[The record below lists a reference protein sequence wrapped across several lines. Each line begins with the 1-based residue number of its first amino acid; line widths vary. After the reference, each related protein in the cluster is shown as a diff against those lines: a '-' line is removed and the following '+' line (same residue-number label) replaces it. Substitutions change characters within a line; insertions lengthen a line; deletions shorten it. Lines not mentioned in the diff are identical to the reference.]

1 MKLITFSCLFVALST
16 GIGHSEP
23 IFLRHPLS
31 ADNLNA
37 NARYHA
43 RRHARHGHQL
53 HVKRSDRAPYYEPD
67 RTSVSAALASVRSDW
82 PYVQEEV
89 KYFFA
94 TGTTVLDKYS
104 GREPVIGA
112 MDCANPT
119 VDWYLIKPLR
129 DWTVL
134 K

>member
-31 ADNLNA
+31 ASNLNA

-43 RRHARHGHQL
+43 RRHTRHAHKLLNGVIVL
-53 HVKRSDRAPYYEPD
+53 LFMSLV
-67 RTSVSAALASVRSDW
+67 VLALAPRLRLSD
-82 PYVQEEV
+82 
-89 KYFFA
+89 
-94 TGTTVLDKYS
+94 LI
-104 GREPVIGA
+104 GRI
-112 MDCANPT
+112 
-119 VDWYLIKPLR
+119 WKR
-129 DWTVL
+129 